1 MTNEEYKQK
10 LSELEI
16 KLILE
21 KDLNKIKEIKSNI
34 KEINN
39 IRKTTL
45 LEEGGKI
52 K

>member
-1 MTNEEYKQK
+1 MTNEEYRQK

>member
-1 MTNEEYKQK
+1 MTNEEYRQK
-10 LSELEI
+10 LSELEM

-34 KEINN
+34 KEINDS
-39 IRKTTL
+39 RKTTL
-45 LEEGGKI
+45 LEEGGKT